1 MQKLLTTKEL
11 AESLGIACST
21 LIQYRKDGTG
31 PIYIKL
37 GHLVRYKKE
46 DNFTQTNKKRCL
58 AGTKHL
64 FFILPFPMLSEPELP
79 LELKHYGLFQ
89 STATHHAFYLMP

>member
-46 DNFTQTNKKRCL
+46 DVDAWLAKK
-58 AGTKHL
+58 
-64 FFILPFPMLSEPELP
+64 
-79 LELKHYGLFQ
+79 
-89 STATHHAFYLMP
+89 ATII